1 MKEFSRNQRVGIQ
14 IQRELAKILQ
24 REVTDP
30 KLGMITISSVDVSPD
45 LKSARVYITAFGSQ
59 KGIEHTVQSL
69 NQITGR
75 FRYHLSQCLTT
86 RTTPRL
92 QFIHDR
98 TIEDGSRLSALIDS
112 VAPHRTT
119 EEDG

>member
-1 MKEFSRNQRVGIQ
+1 MKEFSRNQRVGVQ
-14 IQRELAKILQ
+14 IQRELANILR
-24 REVTDP
+24 REITDP
-30 KLGMITISSVDVSPD
+30 KLGMLTISSVDVSPD
-45 LKSARVYITAFGSQ
+45 LKSARVYITVFGSE
-59 KGIEHTVQSL
+59 KGIAHSIQSL
-69 NQITGR
+69 NKVTGR
-75 FRYHLSQCLTT
+75 LRYHLSQCLMT

-112 VAPHRTT
+112 VAPHRT